1 MSAEIPAGFRPFKF
15 SMGFIEIVGP
25 LYGKWDGE
33 RLLMGFRVEMCH
45 CNPGQVAHGG
55 MLATFADMFIP
66 IAARVQSK
74 ADVGFAPTVSLN
86 LDFIAPARLGSWV
99 EGKAEFL
106 RAGKS
111 LFFAQGL
118 ATADGV
124 LCLRASAIFKVT
136 APMGAIPMAEAMFEE
151 G

>member
-1 MSAEIPAGFRPFKF
+1 MSIPAGFRKFKF
-15 SMGFIEIVGP
+15 NTGFPEAVGP

-33 RLLMGFRVEMCH
+33 ALLMGFRVEMRH

-66 IAARVQSK
+66 IAARVQAK

-99 EGKAEFL
+99 EGRAEFL

-136 APMGAIPMAEAMFEE
+136 APMGGVPTAEVMFEDA
-151 G
+151 